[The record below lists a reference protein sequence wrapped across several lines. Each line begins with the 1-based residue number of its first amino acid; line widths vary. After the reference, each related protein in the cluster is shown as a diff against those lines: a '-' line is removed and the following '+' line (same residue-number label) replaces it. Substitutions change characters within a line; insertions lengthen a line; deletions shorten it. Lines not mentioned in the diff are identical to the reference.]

1 MSNKVYDIL
10 KWITLVF
17 LPALTTLTGVILNCF
32 NVGCTDIV
40 LTIMT
45 AVTTFM
51 GAVLGISNI
60 NYKKGEQFM
69 EDNKEEI
76 ILSPKETMDNFISKR
91 EELESRAKHRD

>member
-1 MSNKVYDIL
+1 MSNKVYDVL

-32 NVGCTDIV
+32 SVSCTDTV

-60 NYKKGEQFM
+60 NYNK
-69 EDNKEEI
+69 NKEE
-76 ILSPKETMDNFISKR
+76 
-91 EELESRAKHRD
+91 

>member
-17 LPALTTLTGVILNCF
+17 LPALTTLIGVILNCF

-45 AVTTFM
+45 AITTFM
-51 GAVLGISNI
+51 GTILGISNI
-60 NYKKGEQFM
+60 SYKKKGE
-69 EDNKEEI
+69 
-76 ILSPKETMDNFISKR
+76 
-91 EELESRAKHRD
+91 

>member
-1 MSNKVYDIL
+1 MSNKVYDVL

-17 LPALTTLTGVILNCF
+17 LPALTTLTGVILNTF
-32 NVGCTDIV
+32 NVGVTDIV

-60 NYKKGEQFM
+60 NYNK
-69 EDNKEEI
+69 KEE
-76 ILSPKETMDNFISKR
+76 
-91 EELESRAKHRD
+91 

>member
-1 MSNKVYDIL
+1 MSNKVYDVL

-17 LPALTTLTGVILNCF
+17 LPALTTLTGVIPNTF
-32 NVGCTDIV
+32 NVSCTDIV

-60 NYKKGEQFM
+60 NYKK
-69 EDNKEEI
+69 KEE
-76 ILSPKETMDNFISKR
+76 
-91 EELESRAKHRD
+91 

>member
-1 MSNKVYDIL
+1 MSNKVYDVL

-17 LPALTTLTGVILNCF
+17 LPALTTLVGVVLNTF
-32 NVGCTDIV
+32 NVECTDIV

-60 NYKKGEQFM
+60 IYNK
-69 EDNKEEI
+69 NKEG
-76 ILSPKETMDNFISKR
+76 
-91 EELESRAKHRD
+91 